1 MPSDAIVPRKRVM
14 VDVRYATGPSGR
26 SSPSSWT
33 PSSVGHSRRD
43 HESLVSCPGR
53 VRRATLPR
61 SMTPKTQAPR
71 ESLRCFGARTP
82 CRVTVAGAHTHTL
95 NGGLSGAVK
104 DQQRKGETIMD
115 GPAEESVAGCGS
127 RALSTTPPRRVRSG
141 GCRNSRRNCTIVRN
155 SPWSAKASGVVRGHP
170 HTNYPD
176 TKPGPDPSGQAS
188 STRAPGNAH
197 RGPHALELT
206 DPARP
211 DVHTVPPHRSVVSV
225 VLPVVLRMSLQRF

>member
-1 MPSDAIVPRKRVM
+1 M

-43 HESLVSCPGR
+43 HEGLASCPGR

-141 GCRNSRRNCTIVRN
+141 GCRNSRRIARSCETPHGLPRPAGWSLAICTPIT
-155 SPWSAKASGVVRGHP
+155 PI
-170 HTNYPD
+170 
-176 TKPGPDPSGQAS
+176 PS
-188 STRAPGNAH
+188 
-197 RGPHALELT
+197 
-206 DPARP
+206 PARIHP
-211 DVHTVPPHRSVVSV
+211 GRRARPGRQIMLTVGLTLSNSQILHDPMFTQFLLTVQWCPSCCPSCSGCRCSDSER
-225 VLPVVLRMSLQRF
+225 PT

>member
-14 VDVRYATGPSGR
+14 VDVRYASRPSGR

-43 HESLVSCPGR
+43 HEGLASCPGR

-127 RALSTTPPRRVRSG
+127 RALSTTPPASPIRRLPKLATKLHDRAKLPMVCQGQRG
-141 GCRNSRRNCTIVRN
+141 
-155 SPWSAKASGVVRGHP
+155 SPWPSAHQLPR
-170 HTNYPD
+170 Y
-176 TKPGPDPSGQAS
+176 Q
-188 STRAPGNAH
+188 
-197 RGPHALELT
+197 
-206 DPARP
+206 ARP
-211 DVHTVPPHRSVVSV
+211 GSIRAGELDPGAR
-225 VLPVVLRMSLQRF
+225 